1 MKQQNNRTKSSSIKQ
16 WAIAFTAVFAAVLGL
31 STQAEPLTVSK
42 AVDMRQAM
50 DDVTLAAANHDLVLV
65 KLQPIDTAL
74 TKRGFEDPGM
84 RILFIG
90 SESAIRWAEAAEP
103 RLLNLLP
110 LRLTLIKRE
119 TGVMLVSDDFG
130 QWLQEFPDAPARLM
144 IEAWQ
149 AEMKAM
155 LEDFLRQ

>member
-1 MKQQNNRTKSSSIKQ
+1 MKRC
-16 WAIAFTAVFAAVLGL
+16 AIALALAL
-31 STQAEPLTVSK
+31 SLSARAEPLIVSK

-50 DDVTLAAANHDLVLV
+50 DDITLAAANHDLVLV

-74 TKRGFEDPGM
+74 AKRGFENPHI

-90 SESAIRWAEAAEP
+90 SESAVRWAEAAEP

-110 LRLTLIKRE
+110 LRLTLIQRE
-119 TGVMLVSDDFG
+119 GQMTVMSDDFSP
-130 QWLQEFPDAPARLM
+130 WLKEFPDAPAHLM

-149 AEMKAM
+149 AELKAM
-155 LEDFLRQ
+155 LDDFVRQ